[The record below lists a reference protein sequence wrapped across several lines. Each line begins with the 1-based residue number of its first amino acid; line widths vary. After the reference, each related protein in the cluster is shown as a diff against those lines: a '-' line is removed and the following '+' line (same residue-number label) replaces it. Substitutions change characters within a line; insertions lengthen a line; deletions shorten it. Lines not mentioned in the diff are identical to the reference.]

1 MTLFGIDAVTAVL
14 AIPAIAAALL
24 ALLPAYRITA
34 RINVLAT
41 WLTFLAALSLL
52 FGRPETGRY
61 LLGR

>member
-1 MTLFGIDAVTAVL
+1 MTLFGIDAVMAVL

-41 WLTFLAALSLL
+41 WLTL
-52 FGRPETGRY
+52 P
-61 LLGR
+61 